1 MVEKR
6 EKHRRLLTPTTQF
19 PFCNMR
25 GELIAF
31 ERRRLPTRR
40 VNDIEVKEISLDDYI
55 SELH

>member
-6 EKHRRLLTPTTQF
+6 EKHRRLLTPTAQF

-25 GELIAF
+25 GEFIES

-40 VNDIEVKEISLDDYI
+40 VNDSEVNELRYKDFK
-55 SELH
+55 SELR

>member
-6 EKHRRLLTPTTQF
+6 EKHRRLFTPTTQF
-19 PFCNMR
+19 PFCNMK
-25 GELIAF
+25 GEIIES

-40 VNDIEVKEISLDDYI
+40 LNDIEVKELSYMDFL

>member
-6 EKHRRLLTPTTQF
+6 ENHRRLLTPATQF

-25 GELIAF
+25 GELITF

-40 VNDIEVKEISLDDYI
+40 LNDIEVKEISLDDFI
-55 SELH
+55 SELN

>member
-6 EKHRRLLTPTTQF
+6 ENHRRLFTPTTQF

-25 GELIAF
+25 GEIIAF
-31 ERRRLPTRR
+31 ERRKLPTRR
-40 VNDIEVKEISLDDYI
+40 LNDIEVKELSYKEFL